1 MEHLPQN
8 FTLQRFLNQLC
19 CAYSST
25 DMKPVE
31 ITLFDDVLYDD
42 GCSALA
48 GKYAA
53 FKLNKTTIFVDKSHV
68 VQVKRWSRAH
78 RGHPLELPL
87 VCKV

>member
-1 MEHLPQN
+1 
-8 FTLQRFLNQLC
+8 
-19 CAYSST
+19 
-25 DMKPVE
+25 MKPVE

-78 RGHPLELPL
+78 RGHPRIIPGLQSTVVLDYACSL
-87 VCKV
+87 SFNIHQKHYYL

>member
-1 MEHLPQN
+1 
-8 FTLQRFLNQLC
+8 
-19 CAYSST
+19 
-25 DMKPVE
+25 MKPVE

-78 RGHPLELPL
+78 RGHP
-87 VCKV
+87 

>member
-1 MEHLPQN
+1 
-8 FTLQRFLNQLC
+8 
-19 CAYSST
+19 
-25 DMKPVE
+25 MKPVE

-68 VQVKRWSRAH
+68 AWMDMQLMTLKMRDLDNDDWT
-78 RGHPLELPL
+78 
-87 VCKV
+87 K